1 MIPQY
6 TFEFKTTSARD
17 IFIKKIKSAGS
28 DPDAMRFGYYVPA
41 KKGNKKT
48 KGFFCHVDVKD
59 NITCTTSVRPNKNG
73 KITINGSSYNFT
85 ELGFSS
91 LNVSDFHN
99 GEHSKHGCI
108 ISVNRKIETD
118 YMHFSKIKDFILKNV

>member
-41 KKGNKKT
+41 KNKKT
-48 KGFFCHVDVKD
+48 KGFLPC
-59 NITCTTSVRPNKNG
+59 
-73 KITINGSSYNFT
+73 
-85 ELGFSS
+85 
-91 LNVSDFHN
+91 
-99 GEHSKHGCI
+99 
-108 ISVNRKIETD
+108 
-118 YMHFSKIKDFILKNV
+118 